1 MDMPEDGVESVD
13 GDQPSQ
19 LRITEDDR
27 HLDAVD
33 AELLRIFI
41 GAEHKYQRKPLYETI
56 VLAAR
61 EHHLAG
67 ATVVRG
73 SLGYGANSRIHT
85 SKILR
90 VSEDLPVVV
99 EIVDTPE
106 KIAAFLPIVDAMMDK
121 GLITLE
127 SVTVMAYRHNNGG

>member
-1 MDMPEDGVESVD
+1 MDMPEDGVESV
-13 GDQPSQ
+13 GGGRPSQ
-19 LRITEDDR
+19 LRLTEDDR
-27 HLDAVD
+27 HLDTVD

-41 GAEHKYQRKPLYETI
+41 GAEHKYHRKPLYEAI

-67 ATVVRG
+67 ATVLSG

-106 KIAAFLPIVDAMMDK
+106 KIAAFLPIVDAMMEK
-121 GLITLE
+121 GLVTLAP
-127 SVTVMAYRHNNGG
+127 VKVMAYRHNGG